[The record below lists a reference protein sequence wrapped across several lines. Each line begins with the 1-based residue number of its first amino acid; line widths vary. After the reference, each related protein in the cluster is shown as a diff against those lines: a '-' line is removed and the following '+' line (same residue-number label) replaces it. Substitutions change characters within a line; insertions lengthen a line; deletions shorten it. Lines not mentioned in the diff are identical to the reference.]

1 MTDAGDLISMSGT
14 LLAAFGFYYSVVATA
29 LEDTLRQSR
38 PDDVDTRRQKR
49 RASRKTLTRAALPL
63 LAAALIV
70 LLILAP
76 AAVSVARTVQWRL
89 PKLTPSQGALVAMA
103 AFWLI
108 LAVATATTAGR
119 LLSREWR
126 WR

>member
-29 LEDTLRQSR
+29 LEDALRQSR
-38 PDDVDTRRQKR
+38 PDDIDTRRQRR

-63 LAAALIV
+63 LAASVIV

-89 PKLTPSQGALVAMA
+89 PKLTPSQGALVAMT

-108 LAVATATTAGR
+108 LAVATATTAAR